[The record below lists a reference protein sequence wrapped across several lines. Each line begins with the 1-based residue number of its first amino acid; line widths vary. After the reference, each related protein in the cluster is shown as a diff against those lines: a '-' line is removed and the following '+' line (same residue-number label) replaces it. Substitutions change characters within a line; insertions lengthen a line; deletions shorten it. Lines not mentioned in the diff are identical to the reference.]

1 MVMTMEEIL
10 TMMMREAGGPRN
22 ATIRKTCR
30 EALGK
35 LMISA
40 IFLCQSASNNTGN
53 CSTVPFHRGG
63 MRLTRIPCM
72 TMN

>member
-1 MVMTMEEIL
+1 
-10 TMMMREAGGPRN
+10 MMMREAGGPRN

-40 IFLCQSASNNTGN
+40 IFLWQSVSNNTG
-53 CSTVPFHRGG
+53 SIRTTVPFHRGG